1 VSSGGEY
8 GGGIPLSIR
17 LKGLGE
23 RRELSQRGPGRS
35 PGEKRIMCILSI
47 TEHFWLQDIVNY
59 ENNVLQ
65 AEMQYVIITG
75 QQTRAS
81 VTARTN
87 IRDISRTKQTVTAS
101 LATLSSSSSSPAAAA
116 N

>member
-1 VSSGGEY
+1 VVWK
-8 GGGIPLSIR
+8 GGIFLPSR
-17 LKGLGE
+17 LGGLGK
-23 RRELSQRGPGRS
+23 RRELPQRGPG
-35 PGEKRIMCILSI
+35 GTAAKKRISCILSI
-47 TEHFWLQDIVNY
+47 TEHFWLQDIVNHG
-59 ENNVLQ
+59 NSTLQ
-65 AEMQYVIITG
+65 AEMSYAIKTG

-101 LATLSSSSSSPAAAA
+101 LAILSSSSSSSPAAAA